1 MAESK
6 KHIALN
12 TVLIIAVIVLA
23 LPFILDIIRS
33 SSSAEALAELPPE
46 NEADVYID
54 DGAGLFGEE
63 QYAQVKAAMLR
74 VTSLYP
80 VALVTTGDTG
90 GYYTTESY
98 AVSKFRDLYGSGKG
112 ILFVIDMQNR
122 YLYLYTDNG
131 NSKLSVSKCD
141 TVTDNVYMYARNGDY
156 TKCATETFSQVFD
169 VMADIAIPQPM
180 KHMSNLLIAV
190 SASLFAVFVY
200 AYKKTR
206 IKSPGEVYQLD
217 KDMKKLININNA
229 DATLK
234 RSYRISHSSSSGG
247 RSGGFGGFGGG
258 GGGGGHGGGHG
269 F

>member
-12 TVLIIAVIVLA
+12 MVLIIAVIVLA

-33 SSSAEALAELPPE
+33 SSSSEALAELPPE

-54 DGAGLFGEE
+54 DGAGLFDEE

-141 TVTDNVYMYARNGDY
+141 TVTDNVYMYARNGD
-156 TKCATETFSQVFD
+156 
-169 VMADIAIPQPM
+169 
-180 KHMSNLLIAV
+180 
-190 SASLFAVFVY
+190 
-200 AYKKTR
+200 
-206 IKSPGEVYQLD
+206 
-217 KDMKKLININNA
+217 
-229 DATLK
+229 
-234 RSYRISHSSSSGG
+234 
-247 RSGGFGGFGGG
+247 
-258 GGGGGHGGGHG
+258 
-269 F
+269 